1 MKDNTVPIF
10 AELVLERGFRVVMS
24 ASSFWMDVMDY
35 DYWYYQNQF
44 LNLLLPSQDDGHHL
58 LIVCAHDARN
68 QHLFSR
74 MGRL

>member
-10 AELVLERGFRVVMS
+10 AELDLERGFRVVMS

-44 LNLLLPSQDDGHHL
+44 LNLQF
-58 LIVCAHDARN
+58 IAFAR
-68 QHLFSR
+68 
-74 MGRL
+74 